1 MYEGEYDVGLPS
13 REARVTSTVCSYKVM
28 NAETETCLETP
39 GGGSGDRGRSVQ
51 RVAAC
56 GEGEEG
62 KKGVAG
68 GAALVVSLTFS
79 FFRNKGRAEAN
90 MAKC

>member
-13 REARVTSTVCSYKVM
+13 REARVTSTVCSYRVM
-28 NAETETCLETP
+28 SAETETCLGTP
-39 GGGSGDRGRSVQ
+39 AGVGDSGRSVQ
-51 RVAAC
+51 RAAAC

-62 KKGVAG
+62 RKGVAG
-68 GAALVVSLTFS
+68 GPALVVSLTFS